1 MLNIP
6 EQLKIQR
13 NKFVVFHIDEAY
25 VTTAFF
31 CQRHYTQV
39 LINGPGLNNVNNIT
53 STCMKVTKPVD
64 KIVSEFII
72 SLGYIKSFVT
82 ATSWTPKLRTNWL
95 TYKYSVKQL
104 SKAAVKFIYNQVE
117 NFTKKLNNIL
127 VLQHF
132 F

>member
-6 EQLKIQR
+6 EQFKIRR

-25 VTTAFF
+25 VTTVFF

-39 LINGPGLNNVNNIT
+39 FINGPGLNNVNNIT

-82 ATSWTPKLRTNWL
+82 ATSWTPKLRANWL

-104 SKAAVKFIYNQVE
+104 SKAAVKFIYNQTE
-117 NFTKKLNNIL
+117 NFIKKLNNIL
-127 VLQHF
+127 VLHF